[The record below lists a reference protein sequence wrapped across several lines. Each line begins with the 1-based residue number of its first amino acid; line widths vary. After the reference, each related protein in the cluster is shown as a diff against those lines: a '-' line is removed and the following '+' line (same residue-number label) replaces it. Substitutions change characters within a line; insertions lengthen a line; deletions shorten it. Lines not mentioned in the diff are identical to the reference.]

1 MSLRLADSRIAGII
15 ERAGPCEL
23 IPHEGGFAGLSSA
36 IIGQQLSNQVA
47 YIIRTMLR
55 KLFENEQPDHGHLLK
70 LEDSVLRNA
79 GLSFQKIKYLRG
91 LAHWMKSSDLDFVAL
106 EGMDD
111 EIAIQQLVQVKGI
124 GRWTAEMYLM
134 FSLNRPDL
142 LPLGDAAL
150 EVAMK
155 SLYGLPEKDWEKHAI
170 SIAEKWR
177 PWRTVACWYLYRYHK
192 MLKDGD
198 AP

>member
-1 MSLRLADSRIAGII
+1 MLLGLADSRIAGII

-47 YIIRTMLR
+47 NIIRTRFR
-55 KLFENEQPDHGHLLK
+55 KLFENELPDHGYLLK
-70 LEDSVLRNA
+70 LEDSVLRKT

-91 LAHWMKSSDLDFVAL
+91 LAQWVRSGDLDFFAL

-111 EIAIQQLVQVKGI
+111 EIAILQLVQIKGI

-134 FSLNRPDL
+134 FSLNRPDV
-142 LPLGDAAL
+142 LPLGDATL
-150 EVAMK
+150 GVAMK

-192 MLKDGD
+192 MLKDRD

>member
-1 MSLRLADSRIAGII
+1 MLLGLADSRIAGII

-47 YIIRTMLR
+47 NIIRTRFR
-55 KLFENEQPDHGHLLK
+55 KLFENELPDHGYLLK
-70 LEDSVLRNA
+70 LEDSVLRKT
-79 GLSFQKIKYLRG
+79 GLSFQKIKYLRD
-91 LAHWMKSSDLDFVAL
+91 LAQWVRSGDLDFFAL

-111 EIAIQQLVQVKGI
+111 EIAILQLVQIKGI

-134 FSLNRPDL
+134 FSLNRPDV

-150 EVAMK
+150 GVAMK